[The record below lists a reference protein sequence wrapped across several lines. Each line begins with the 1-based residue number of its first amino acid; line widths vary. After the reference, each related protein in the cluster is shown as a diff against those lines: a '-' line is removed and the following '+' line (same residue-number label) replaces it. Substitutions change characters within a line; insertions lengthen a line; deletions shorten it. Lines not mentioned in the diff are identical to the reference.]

1 MEITLEKIET
11 NEFKNLNMVFKD
23 NNITGIYD
31 EDNTNISEIIS
42 FLCNIKK
49 GIIKIDNNVYSKLP
63 KKIRTNIGYVSK
75 FANNQIF
82 NKTIKKEFEI
92 SFRLSNKKFDIDKV
106 IEIMNLV
113 ELSTDYLTRNPL
125 TLSSGE
131 IRKLVLAL
139 SLVNNPK
146 VLIWDSPFIGLD
158 SISKKNIIKLIK
170 KIQSDYKLNIILI
183 TNNIED
189 IYALSNYV
197 YILKNGRIILEGD
210 RSVIYRKYD
219 VLLNEYIMIPK
230 LVEFSNFVLREKY
243 IKLGYRYEINDLI
256 KDIYRN
262 AR

>member
-92 SFRLSNKKFDIDKV
+92 SFKLSNKKFDIDKV

-146 VLIWDSPFIGLD
+146 VL
-158 SISKKNIIKLIK
+158 KKNIIKLIK

>member
-1 MEITLEKIET
+1 
-11 NEFKNLNMVFKD
+11 
-23 NNITGIYD
+23 
-31 EDNTNISEIIS
+31 
-42 FLCNIKK
+42 
-49 GIIKIDNNVYSKLP
+49 
-63 KKIRTNIGYVSK
+63 
-75 FANNQIF
+75 
-82 NKTIKKEFEI
+82 
-92 SFRLSNKKFDIDKV
+92 
-106 IEIMNLV
+106 MNLV